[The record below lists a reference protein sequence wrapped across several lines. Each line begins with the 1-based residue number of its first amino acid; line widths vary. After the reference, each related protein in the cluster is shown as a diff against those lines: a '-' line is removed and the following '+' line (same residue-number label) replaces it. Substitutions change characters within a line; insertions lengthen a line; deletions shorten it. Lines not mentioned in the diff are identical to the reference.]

1 MGKTIIPTI
10 VIDIEYVIIYRV
22 EVELKVELLS
32 YNQNII
38 NIIHTACRTCYSK
51 SSPIDI
57 YDEDTNLECE
67 EKKLNLIKKVM
78 DSGHLSTT
86 EHAYFTFA
94 IEGVSRALLAQI
106 TRHRLC
112 SFSVQSQRYV
122 EIKENLDDLIILKT
136 CGTKYDKTLLLN
148 KYFVLECDND
158 LFIDSYLDSLIKY
171 LQLTRSGY
179 KAEDARNVLP
189 QATKTNM
196 VLSCN
201 LRELMH
207 ICNLRL
213 CKHAQLEVRTMV
225 KKMKEEV
232 VKREECKWL
241 NKYLVPNCK
250 NCTDFR
256 DCKGI
261 K

>member
-1 MGKTIIPTI
+1 M
-10 VIDIEYVIIYRV
+10 E
-22 EVELKVELLS
+22 VELLS
-32 YNQNII
+32 YNKNII
-38 NIIHTACRTCYSK
+38 DIIHTACRTCYSK
-51 SSPIDI
+51 LTPIEIYNKDTYANNDSDI
-57 YDEDTNLECE
+57 SFDELKQDND
-67 EKKLNLIKKVM
+67 KKIELINKVM

-94 IEGVSRALLAQI
+94 IAGVSRALLAQI
-106 TRHRLC
+106 TRQRLC

-122 EIKENLDDLIILKT
+122 EIKENLDNLITLKH
-136 CGTKYDKTLLLN
+136 CGTNFDKDKLLC
-148 KYFVLECDND
+148 KYFVFKDDNE
-158 LFIDSYLDSLIKY
+158 IYKNAYLDDLIAYTQLIKE
-171 LQLTRSGY
+171 GY
-179 KAEDARNVLP
+179 KPEDARDVLP

-196 VLSCN
+196 VISCN

-232 VKREECKWL
+232 IKQEECKWL

-250 NCTDFR
+250 HCTDFR
-256 DCKGI
+256 DCRGI

>member
-1 MGKTIIPTI
+1 M
-10 VIDIEYVIIYRV
+10 
-22 EVELKVELLS
+22 EVKLLS
-32 YNQNII
+32 YNKNILD
-38 NIIHTACRTCYSK
+38 IIYSACRTCYSK
-51 SSPIDI
+51 LTPIEI
-57 YDEDTNLECE
+57 YDNTSEVSED
-67 EKKLNLIKKVM
+67 KKLELIKKVM

-94 IEGVSRALLAQI
+94 IGGVSRALLAQI

-136 CGTKYDKTLLLN
+136 CGTKQDKLLLLN
-148 KYFVLECDND
+148 KYFTFKDDND
-158 LFIDSYLDSLIKY
+158 LFIDAYIDSLISY
-171 LQLTRSGY
+171 LKLTQAGY

-189 QATKTNM
+189 QGVKTNI

-207 ICNLRL
+207 ICGLRL
-213 CKHAQLEVRTMV
+213 CKHAQLEVRTML
-225 KKMKEEV
+225 KEMKNEV
-232 VKREECKWL
+232 LAKDECKWL
-241 NKYLVPNCK
+241 AKYLVPKCK
-250 NCTDFR
+250 TCTDFR
-256 DCKGI
+256 DCKEI

>member
-1 MGKTIIPTI
+1 M
-10 VIDIEYVIIYRV
+10 E
-22 EVELKVELLS
+22 VELLS
-32 YNQNII
+32 YNKNII
-38 NIIHTACRTCYSK
+38 DVIYTACRTCYSK
-51 SSPIDI
+51 LSPIEI
-57 YDEDTNLECE
+57 YNQDAKIKKSNDEKIE
-67 EKKLNLIKKVM
+67 LIKKVM
-78 DSGHLSTT
+78 DSGHNSTT

-94 IEGVSRALLAQI
+94 ISGVSRALLAQI

-122 EIKENLDDLIILKT
+122 EIKENLDDLITLKH
-136 CGTKYDKTLLLN
+136 CGTSFDKDKVLC
-148 KYFVLECDND
+148 KYFVFKDDSEICKNAFLDD
-158 LFIDSYLDSLIKY
+158 LITYATLIKE
-171 LQLTRSGY
+171 GY
-179 KAEDARNVLP
+179 KAEDARDVLP
-189 QATKTNM
+189 QATKTNI

-232 VKREECKWL
+232 LKQEECKWL
-241 NKYLVPNCK
+241 NKYLVSNCK

-256 DCKGI
+256 DCRGI